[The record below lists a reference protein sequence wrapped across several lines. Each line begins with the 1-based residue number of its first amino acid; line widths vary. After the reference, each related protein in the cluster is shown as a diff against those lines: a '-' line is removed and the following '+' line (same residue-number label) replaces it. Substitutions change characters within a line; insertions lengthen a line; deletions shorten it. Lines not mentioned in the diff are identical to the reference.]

1 MSITKKYLLLLVT
14 MIVVFIFSQFN
25 GNHIV
30 RANQE
35 PAAKDTATETIN
47 HSTKPLSLGEL
58 RKKYSE
64 TFKFR
69 GPDVKQIALTFD
81 DVPDPRFT
89 TKVLDILR
97 EQGVKA
103 TFFAVGSR
111 VQKHPS
117 LLRHIYQEGHLIGNH
132 SYTHPLFKNR
142 SVKQFEDEIVRTERI
157 IHKTIGHRPQ
167 LIRPPYGEINEEQVK
182 WAKKK
187 EYTIVNWNV
196 DSQDWKGLGKKKV
209 MSNILDYA
217 GPGSIVLQHAGG
229 GVGSDLNGTIEA
241 LPDIIKTLRAR
252 GYHFV
257 TLDELLGTKKYKQ
270 P

>member
-1 MSITKKYLLLLVT
+1 MSITKNRLLLIFT
-14 MIVVFIFSQFN
+14 MIVVLIIAQFN
-25 GNHIV
+25 GKDIV
-30 RANQE
+30 KAYQE
-35 PAAKDTATETIN
+35 PATNDTATETIIN
-47 HSTKPLSLGEL
+47 SKEPLSLGEL

-69 GPDVKQIALTFD
+69 GPEVKQIALTFD

-89 TKVLDILR
+89 SKVLDILR

-103 TFFAVGSR
+103 TFFAVGNR
-111 VQKHPS
+111 VQKHPA
-117 LLRHIYQEGHLIGNH
+117 LLQRIYREGHLIGNH
-132 SYTHPLFKNR
+132 SYTHPQFKNR
-142 SVKQFEDEIVRTERI
+142 SVKQFEDEIVRTERVI
-157 IHKTIGHRPQ
+157 QKTIGYRPQ

-182 WAKKK
+182 WAKKN

-196 DSQDWKGLGKKKV
+196 DSQDWKGLDKEKV
-209 MSNILDYA
+209 MSNILDYV

-241 LPDIIKTLRAR
+241 LPDIIKSLRLQ

-257 TLDELLGTKKYKQ
+257 TLDELLATKKYR
-270 P
+270 